1 MSNTT
6 ILFKLQHPEDLISRL
21 FILEYIKELGP
32 DIIKEK
38 LTDGEA
44 NFWLYKFEGEEKIE
58 YDFNWEY
65 LLFVIPL
72 SNLSHIMERYL
83 DEVEEIEKKRQS
95 QYKKLIQEKYEQ
107 EAAEPAEINLYDYA
121 KADIEQKNNPSN
133 LIIPN

>member
-1 MSNTT
+1 M
-6 ILFKLQHPEDLISRL
+6 FKLQHPQDLVSRL
-21 FILEYIKELGP
+21 FILEYIKELGV
-32 DIIKEK
+32 DIIQPK
-38 LTDGEA
+38 LTEGEA
-44 NFWLYKFEGEEKIE
+44 HFWLYKFEGEDDKVQ

-107 EAAEPAEINLYDYA
+107 EVTEPAEINLYDYA

>member
-1 MSNTT
+1 M
-6 ILFKLQHPEDLISRL
+6 FKLQHPQDLVSRL

-32 DIIKEK
+32 NTIKEK
-38 LTDGEA
+38 LSEGEA
-44 NFWLYKFEGEEKIE
+44 NFWLYKFEGEEKVE

-107 EAAEPAEINLYDYA
+107 EAAEPVEINLYDYA